1 MTAPAVKNGAGTVVA
16 VHLRA
21 GDGEPVRT
29 VLEKNVFP
37 VRQPERNHSRPIIN
51 GDDGLDKAVG
61 EAQAVTPG
69 VVAYFLYLN
78 GQENHPPESG

>member
-21 GDGEPVRT
+21 GDGEPVRI

-61 EAQAVTPG
+61 EAQASYPKRRSVLPLSQWTRKP
-69 VVAYFLYLN
+69 
-78 GQENHPPESG
+78 SS